1 MRVHGPTSYTLLL
14 NGVERTV
21 PFNRLRPVT
30 SSCPVSLPSSVH
42 DLPDPV
48 SFSANNFVPVVPHDA
63 DDSVMSTPPLS
74 PPVAVSPL
82 PPPVATAVLVR
93 RSGRIR
99 TAPARFGDYVL

>member
-21 PFNRLRPVT
+21 HFNRLKPVT
-30 SSCPVSLPSSVH
+30 SSYPVSLPSSVH

-48 SFSANNFVPVVPHDA
+48 SLSANNVVPVVPHDA
-63 DDSVMSTPPLS
+63 DDSVRSTPPMS
-74 PPVAVSPL
+74 PSVVMSPL
-82 PPPVATAVLVR
+82 CPPVATPVLVR

-99 TAPARFGDYVL
+99 TAPVRFGDYVL